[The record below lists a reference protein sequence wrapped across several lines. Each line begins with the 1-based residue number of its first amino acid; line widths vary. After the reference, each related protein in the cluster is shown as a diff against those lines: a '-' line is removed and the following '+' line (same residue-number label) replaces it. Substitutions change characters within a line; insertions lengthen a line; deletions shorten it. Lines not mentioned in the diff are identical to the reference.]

1 MSKPTK
7 GSAGFFGV
15 IADPQSYLNIVY
27 LLLAF
32 PLGTFYF
39 IFLVTGLSLGL
50 GLSIT
55 VIGLPLLALVL
66 VGSRVLC
73 RFERGLVTALLK
85 ESIPHRPILHRPEST
100 KGLWARLKTLLLDK
114 TTWTGTL
121 YLLLQFP
128 LGVISFTIVVSL
140 ISAALA
146 LIGAPIIYAYAD
158 IDLFIWYVDTLPEAF
173 ALTLIGVVWLFLSMY
188 VINGMA
194 FVMGRMARALLGNAL
209 ASESSNRQLPD

>member
-1 MSKPTK
+1 MSKPAKNATRK
-7 GSAGFFGV
+7 SSRNSAGFFGV
-15 IADPQSYLNIVY
+15 IANPQSYLNIVY

-39 IFLVTGLSLGL
+39 VFLVTGLSLGL

-66 VGSRVLC
+66 VGARVLC
-73 RFERGLVTALLK
+73 RFERGLVSALLK
-85 ESIPHRPILHRPEST
+85 ESFPQPISRRPESS
-100 KGLWARLKTLLLDK
+100 KGLWSRLQALLKDV
-114 TTWTGTL
+114 TTWTGIL
-121 YLLLQFP
+121 YLFLEFP
-128 LGVISFTIVVSL
+128 LGVASFTIVVTL

-188 VINGMA
+188 IINGIA
-194 FVMGRMARALLGNAL
+194 FVLSRMAKALLGNTP
-209 ASESSNRQLPD
+209 SG

>member
-1 MSKPTK
+1 MSKTSK
-7 GSAGFFGV
+7 NSTGFFGV

-39 IFLVTGLSLGL
+39 VFLVTGLSLGL

-55 VIGLPLLALVL
+55 VIGFPLLALVL

-73 RFERGLVTALLK
+73 RFERGLVGALLN
-85 ESIPHRPILHRPEST
+85 EPFPPASRLPET
-100 KGLWARLKTLLLDK
+100 TGLWSRLKALLLDK
-114 TTWTGTL
+114 STWTGTL

-128 LGVISFTIVVSL
+128 FGVVSFTIVVTL

-146 LIGAPIIYAYAD
+146 LIGAPIIHAFAD

-173 ALTLIGVVWLFLSMY
+173 ALTLIGVVWLFLSMHI
-188 VINGMA
+188 INGIA
-194 FVMGRMARALLGNAL
+194 FVLSRTARGLLGSAL
-209 ASESSNRQLPD
+209 ASESSGDHSQAPD